1 MWATKVNILKRI
13 KENYETLFYTYFSIH
28 NVNRIHKERLQK
40 KFCGKYQN
48 LSEEEKNKGVS
59 QYGCEHY
66 KILPEEEKQR
76 LVDYIKN
83 IIECKKLIKTS

>member
-13 KENYETLFYTYFSIH
+13 KENYETLFYPYFSIH
-28 NVNRIHKERLQK
+28 NVNRSHKERLQK
-40 KFCGKYQN
+40 KFCEKYQN
-48 LSEEEKNKGVS
+48 LSEEENNKGVS
-59 QYGCEHY
+59 QHGCEHY
-66 KILPEEEKQR
+66 NILPEDEKQG

>member
-1 MWATKVNILKRI
+1 MWATKVNNLKRI
-13 KENYETLFYTYFSIH
+13 KENYETLFYPYFSIN

-40 KFCGKYQN
+40 KFCEKYQN

-59 QYGCEHY
+59 QHRCEHY
-66 KILPEEEKQR
+66 KILPEDEKQM

-83 IIECKKLIKTS
+83 IIECKKLTKTS